1 MLASSVNKLPKL
13 KTINEVA
20 SLIKNKAAV
29 KPPSQ
34 LVLKLMNENKFK
46 FIFGYISEKTKIN
59 DKFKNTILVV
69 PAIKPTSVVNTKP
82 KK

>member
-1 MLASSVNKLPKL
+1 MIASSVNKLPEL

-20 SLIKNKAAV
+20 GLIKNKAAV

-46 FIFGYISEKTKIN
+46 FIFGHISEKTKIN

-69 PAIKPTSVVNTKP
+69 PAIKPTSRFNT
-82 KK
+82 